1 MSQDIYQ
8 IIYLSKT
15 EEDLSDD
22 VLEKIL
28 TQAQKNNSAQGLTG
42 ILLYENKEFLQV
54 LEGGYDAVK
63 AALSRISNDPRHNDM
78 VLLYDGRV
86 NKRAFAKWKMGFARL
101 ETAQRAKLEQL
112 NGFFDN
118 EDDLSNLQSG
128 LLRVFVTGFL
138 LGRMTGAAHGSA
150 A

>member
-1 MSQDIYQ
+1 MPNAIYQ

-15 EEDLSDD
+15 ETDLSDE
-22 VLEKIL
+22 VLEAIL

-42 ILLYENKEFLQV
+42 ILLYENREFLQV

-63 AALSRISNDPRHNDM
+63 SALARISNDPRHNDM

-101 ETAQRAKLEQL
+101 ETSQRSKLEQL
-112 NGFFDN
+112 NDFFDN

-138 LGRMTGAAHGSA
+138 LGRMTAASHGAPV
-150 A
+150 